1 MSDFESIEGS
11 GLSEQAEEALENES
25 EEELERLVYE
35 DEEKFRGESSKKKK
49 LRREMERESMARL
62 ERLAKTEEDFKEVV
76 KQWDRLEKNSD
87 RRFRYHEAVRGDVPL
102 EYGMAEDSPVI
113 PAFLNNAYWKAIR
126 SGNYMELIFD
136 CPFEIDQVTSHRYI
150 SGKLRDLKDE
160 YKELLYYLVIRE
172 YSTAHLAE
180 ILDQTDRNIRK
191 KQHRLLERLR
201 RKLYEHLDKR
211 ERRGSW
217 LTKREQDFLLSRK
230 NQKSDTQQDGTE
242 EM

>member
-201 RKLYEHLDKR
+201 RKLYEHLEKR

-230 NQKSDTQQDGTE
+230 NQKSDTQQDGAE

>member
-126 SGNYMELIFD
+126 NGNYMELIFD

-150 SGKLRDLKDE
+150 SERLLELKDE